1 MSKKEKDTSKNKKYK
16 TEKRVLYKTV
26 KKKRFRI
33 KFHMVILVLLILYLL
48 GYSLY
53 LYLNRPISNIYI
65 SGNTYYTDWEII
77 KMANLDD
84 YPIAI
89 KSLNSKIEKRLEKD
103 ILIKDAKVKKRDMT
117 KVYIEIEENR
127 PLFYDLT
134 KNKTILEDGK
144 ETDKKFDIPAL
155 INELPEEY
163 YDDFIIKMSNLNQD
177 VFIKISE
184 IKFSPD
190 GEEDAGRILLT
201 MNDGNY
207 VYVTMLEGKSFEL
220 LDTYN
225 DIIKEFNNKKGILNL
240 HSGNYFKFSE
250 K

>member
-1 MSKKEKDTSKNKKYK
+1 
-16 TEKRVLYKTV
+16 
-26 KKKRFRI
+26 
-33 KFHMVILVLLILYLL
+33 
-48 GYSLY
+48 
-53 LYLNRPISNIYI
+53 
-65 SGNTYYTDWEII
+65 
-77 KMANLDD
+77 MANLDD

-103 ILIKDAKVKKRDMT
+103 ILIKDAEVKKKDMT

-134 KNKTILEDGK
+134 KNKTILADGK
-144 ETDKKFDIPAL
+144 ETDKKFDIPTL

-163 YDDFIIKMSNLNQD
+163 YDDFIIKISNLNQD

-184 IKFSPD
+184 IMFSPD
-190 GEEDAGRILLT
+190 GEEDTGRILLT